1 MKNLFKS
8 DTKFVQ
14 KWREDRKI
22 GFRKYAFSH
31 GLAFGILMYV
41 WLLVYFLFFAE
52 ENLSFLSK
60 QNLYLFAI
68 NILGGFF
75 LFGPLNWY
83 SNQYFY
89 KKLTKNIPSDEAI

>member
-1 MKNLFKS
+1 MKNLFKN

-22 GFRKYAFSH
+22 GFKKYAFSH

-41 WLLVYFLFFAE
+41 WLLVYFLFFAKE
-52 ENLSFLSK
+52 TISFFSK
-60 QNLYLFAI
+60 QNLYLFGF
-68 NILGGFF
+68 NILGGIF
-75 LFGPLNWY
+75 LFGPISWY

-89 KKLTKNIPSDEAI
+89 KKLTRNIPPDETI